1 MNETATRPSA
11 GVDNKSKYYYTI
23 RYAIFGV
30 TFGLLFPTA
39 GTFIVLLENG
49 IPISLSTAFAIHYFE
64 PLLWII
70 DTAPLFLGLCAAL
83 VGRRE
88 DRLQETKRQLEDLV
102 GSLEKRITVRER
114 DLDRAVEVGHTM
126 TQVSNL
132 DEMLAQAVELIRSSF
147 ELYYAQVFLLDS
159 GGRNLVLRAGTG
171 NIGRALV
178 NQNQRLSIGFGSI
191 VGTAALEKQTLVV
204 ANTATSKEYQPNP
217 YLPDTSSEIAMPLLL
232 GDQLVGVLDLHS
244 DETGKLTAQ
253 NLPALEAVAGQLAIA
268 VQNAHLV
275 AEATAA
281 RAEIENR
288 ARRITRRRWQDFLN
302 AVERSEYIGFSFEAN
317 NIKSL
322 DQPLS
327 DYIGNNTVSAPI
339 LVTGETVG
347 SLQVDGDK
355 NRNWSRDERELVTA
369 VAEQVAIQV
378 ESLRLLAEADYYRA
392 EAEEATRR
400 LTREVWEEYLFKQQ
414 PYRGGYSYDQSR
426 VDPLIAQ
433 PNGDIPDEAMLA
445 HPLTVRGET
454 IGRLEVAEV
463 KDLDEEATELVAAV
477 AQQLSSHL
485 EKLRLAEQTERALA
499 ETEEQAKRLVVLN
512 ELSQALASA
521 ATLDDIYKITAI
533 KTDQIIPTTRI
544 SIAVLS
550 SNKERF
556 KVFALHGEKGVTK
569 VGDVP
574 STKGSILT
582 MAVEEKRVVS
592 KKQSGDRGLPG
603 IESFM
608 VAPLTAG
615 GQTFGTLNVGHSKPN
630 AFDNR
635 DERLLLQV
643 ASLLAATLESQRL
656 LSETV
661 HRAEELA
668 VISQTAQSRADE
680 MAILN
685 EMGQALTSLTDMPSI
700 MNTVY
705 YHTSRLMDSSSFFM
719 ALYDA
724 ERDEVEIN
732 IFGEGEEIDSKSLRR
747 RTGNGITEFVI
758 RARKPLLIQDDM
770 AAKVEELGIEL
781 QGGRAKSWLGV
792 PMTTGDQVI
801 GIVAVQSFDRT
812 FAFDDHHKDLLSAVA
827 NQAAIAIENVHLFEQ
842 AQARAQR
849 ERILREITAR
859 VRSSADVDSVM
870 RTAAQEVGRALGR
883 QTFVYLGEDDDELPA
898 TPLEEN

>member
-1 MNETATRPSA
+1 MPST
-11 GVDNKSKYYYTI
+11 VDDNKSKYHYTI
-23 RYAIFGV
+23 RYALLGV
-30 TFGLLFPTA
+30 TFGLLFPIA
-39 GTFIVLLENG
+39 GTFIFILENG
-49 IPISLSTAFAIHYFE
+49 IPISLSTAFSVHYFE

-70 DTAPLFLGLCAAL
+70 DTAPLFLGLFAAL
-83 VGRRE
+83 VGLRE
-88 DRLQETKRQLEDLV
+88 DRLQETKRRLEDLV
-102 GSLEKRITVRER
+102 GSLEKRVTVRER

-126 TQVSNL
+126 TQVGNL

-147 ELYYAQVFLLDS
+147 ELYYAQVYLLDS
-159 GGRNLVLRAGTG
+159 GGRNLKLRAGTG

-178 NQNQRLSIGFGSI
+178 NQNQRLPIGLGSM
-191 VGTAALEKQTLVV
+191 VGTAALEKQTIVV
-204 ANTATSKEYQPNP
+204 ANTDTSKEYQPNP
-217 YLPDTSSEIAMPLLL
+217 FLPDTSSEMAMPLLL

-244 DETGKLTAQ
+244 DEPGKLTAQ

-275 AEATAA
+275 SEATAA
-281 RAEIENR
+281 RAELENR
-288 ARRITRRRWQDFLN
+288 ARRITRSGWQDFLN
-302 AVERSEYIGFSFEAN
+302 AVERSEYIGFAFEAN
-317 NIKSL
+317 NIKTL

-327 DYIGNNTVSAPI
+327 DHTGSNTVSAPI

-347 SLQVDGDK
+347 SIQVEGEKD
-355 NRNWSRDERELVTA
+355 RNWSRDERELVTA
-369 VAEQVAIQV
+369 VAEQVAIHV
-378 ESLRLLAEADYYRA
+378 ESLRFLAEADYYRA

-400 LTREVWEEYLFKQQ
+400 LTREGWEEYLTKQ
-414 PYRGGYSYDQSR
+414 PYRGGYTYDLSR

-433 PNGDIPDEAMLA
+433 PNGDMPDEESLV

-454 IGRLEVAEV
+454 IGRLEVAEGQ
-463 KDLDEEATELVAAV
+463 DMDEEATELVAAV

-485 EKLRLAEQTERALA
+485 ENLRLAEQSERALA
-499 ETEEQAKRLVVLN
+499 ETEEQAKRLAVLN

-533 KTDQIIPTTRI
+533 KTDEIIPSTRI

-592 KKQSGDRGLPG
+592 MKQSSDKGLPG

-615 GQTFGTLNVGHSKPN
+615 GQTFGTLNVGHSEPN

-643 ASLLAATLESQRL
+643 ASLLASTLESQRL

-680 MAILN
+680 LAILN
-685 EMGQALTSLTDMPSI
+685 EMGRALTSLTDMRSI
-700 MNTVY
+700 MNTVHQ
-705 YHTSRLMDSSSFFM
+705 HTSRLMDSSSFFM
-719 ALYDA
+719 ALYDG

-732 IFGEGEEIDSKSLRR
+732 IFGEGKEIDSKALRR
-747 RTGNGITEFVI
+747 HAGNGITEFVI
-758 RARKPLLIQDDM
+758 RTQKPLLIQDNM
-770 AAKVEELGIEL
+770 AVKVEELGIEL
-781 QGGRAKSWLGV
+781 HGGIAKSWLGV
-792 PMTTGDQVI
+792 PMTTGDQVT
-801 GIVAVQSFDRT
+801 GVVAVQSFERT
-812 FAFDDHHKDLLSAVA
+812 FAYDDHHKDLLSAVA

-849 ERILREITAR
+849 ERLLREITAR

-883 QTFVYLGEDDDELPA
+883 QTFVYLGEDDDDLPIA
-898 TPLEEN
+898 PLEEN